1 MKRREE
7 QLEAWKA
14 KRTKPLAAISNSIV
28 LNRPPKPPVKR
39 LAVLNKG
46 LSAANKPSDVESVD
60 KENQQDHP
68 SEKPP
73 VVSKTSLS
81 SKIPR
86 AKQGSAG
93 SSKRP
98 TAESPAPDPVKAE
111 APIARKAALS
121 ASSLINMENQYDML
135 KGTLDTLKRESIRA
149 SVSGDVS
156 KLSSAQVLGPHNA
169 PEADSTFRPA
179 IPRPSGA
186 LLRDS
191 TLVTDSGKNRTAT
204 ATSSS
209 NETQPVFE
217 LGGRFETRSLAG
229 LATELFK
236 DPAFMELCDKGLNG
250 TLQRTKDGATAE
262 SRIQELAALVKLLR
276 RCVNQ
281 MTGKTRQYVDT
292 SIKFEREAS
301 QQVESVQLASESAH
315 KQLELEL
322 ANAKH
327 NAAQAAA
334 AHKSSAA
341 SWQGELDW
349 QKSEVSRLQRELDRM
364 EAERDRAREDARRA
378 ASAQQE
384 LEGSVNG
391 LKKETGAQLRELASD
406 RGEALR
412 ALEGAKQ
419 AAEHRQHQLQ
429 DELQNVQARAQYAES
444 RAAVAEAELQ
454 ALRKQEVALQEAVA
468 QGQERERLLLDQ
480 HQQAQAEFEEQQRA
494 HEQVVGESS
503 NMLIQFNDLQARC
516 TELLGELEAAQVSSS
531 QSQGQ
536 LQAALQDH
544 QGRQM
549 LWETE
554 KTQLQGDKNA
564 GLAREAVL
572 LEGKCQLKAA
582 LSSALESKAE
592 VESALQTALQDKQRL
607 RQEAEAGSSA
617 LATKEEEAA
626 QLQQQLQQAESQEVT
641 LQEAQAAM
649 AADAAAKA
657 GKLAHLEGELE
668 ALQGVMGTGD
678 QTEVLGRLV
687 SRVATLEGAAGEA
700 EAQRRALH
708 NQLVELR
715 GNIRVFC
722 RVRPGAASA
731 VVCLPDGL
739 SVRLE
744 GQTEGIKDSSFAF
757 DKVFGGQ
764 SSQAEVFAEVSDMVQ
779 SALDGYKVCLFSYGQ
794 TGAGKTHTMQ
804 GTKSGE
810 GRGIIP
816 RAILKILEA
825 ASKLGNSGWEYA
837 MEASFIEVYNE
848 TLRDLLGEGRN
859 PREPGKVLDNNA
871 IKHMADG
878 SQTVVQGATRLPIGC
893 AADAEGLVKKA
904 AAARA
909 VESTAMNAVSSRSH
923 SVFTLYITGRHEAS
937 GQRLQGAL
945 NLVDLA
951 GSERLA
957 RSQVEGKHQKEAC
970 SINKSLSS
978 LGDVFSALASKQP
991 HVPYRNSKLTHLL
1004 QPCLGGDGK
1013 TLMFVN
1019 INCDPSS
1026 VKETLCSLRFAA
1038 KVNQCET
1045 GAKGGARKH
1054 ITQLPSATDNTAT
1067 EPSAKEVKQHNDSL
1081 CMNVILSSRA
1091 QCQRSELTE
1100 AKHIRARGSSDKR
1113 LPSPYRDRCLLL
1125 LA

>member
-1 MKRREE
+1 MKTREE

-14 KRTKPLAAISNSIV
+14 KRTKPLTAIGNSNV
-28 LNRPPKPPVKR
+28 VHRPPKPPGKR
-39 LAVLNKG
+39 LAVLNSKAEG
-46 LSAANKPSDVESVD
+46 QQTEVGNVD
-60 KENQQDHP
+60 KENQPNPQTGKA
-68 SEKPP
+68 SAANRN
-73 VVSKTSLS
+73 SSS
-81 SKIPR
+81 SKL
-86 AKQGSAG
+86 ALSKQLSNPDKAARCT
-93 SSKRP
+93 SSGQQE
-98 TAESPAPDPVKAE
+98 THIS
-111 APIARKAALS
+111 RKAALPGS
-121 ASSLINMENQYDML
+121 TLENMENQYDLL

-149 SVSGDVS
+149 SISGDAN
-156 KLSSAQVLGPHNA
+156 KAGCPHVLGPHNA
-169 PEADSTFRPA
+169 ATIEPA
-179 IPRPSGA
+179 TRSNISRTTGA
-186 LLRDS
+186 LSRDS
-191 TLVTDSGKNRTAT
+191 TQMTDSTKQRTVA
-204 ATSSS
+204 AASS
-209 NETQPVFE
+209 EPQPVFE

-281 MTGKTRQYVDT
+281 MTSKTRHYVDT

-301 QQVESVQLASESAH
+301 QQVESVQLSRESAH

-334 AHKSSAA
+334 AHKSAAA

-349 QKSEVSRLQRELDRM
+349 QKSEVSRLQRELERM

-412 ALEGAKQ
+412 ALEGAKH
-419 AAEHRQHQLQ
+419 AAEQRQHQLQ
-429 DELQNVQARAQYAES
+429 EELQSMQARAQYAES
-444 RAAVAEAELQ
+444 RAAVADAELQ
-454 ALRKQEVALQEAVA
+454 SLRKQEAALQEAVA

-480 HQQAQAEFEEQQRA
+480 HQQVQSEYEEQQRA
-494 HEQVVGESS
+494 HEEVVGQSS
-503 NMLIQFNDLQARC
+503 DMLAQFNDLQARC
-516 TELLGELEAAQVSSS
+516 TELLGQLEAAQAGSS
-531 QSQGQ
+531 QAQHQ
-536 LQAALQDH
+536 LQVSLQEH
-544 QGRQM
+544 QAHH
-549 LWETE
+549 LHWETE
-554 KTQLQGDKNA
+554 KTQMQADKNA
-564 GLAREAVL
+564 GLARESAL

-592 VESALQTALQDKQRL
+592 VEAALQTARLDQQRL
-607 RQEAEAGSSA
+607 QQEAEASTSM
-617 LATKEEEAA
+617 LASREEQVG
-626 QLQQQLQQAESQEVT
+626 QLQEQLQQADCQVET
-641 LQEAQAAM
+641 LQQAQAGL
-649 AADAAAKA
+649 AADTAAKA
-657 GKLAHLEGELE
+657 AKLAHLEGELE
-668 ALQGVMGTGD
+668 ALQGAMGTGD
-678 QTEVLGRLV
+678 QSEVLGRLV
-687 SRVATLEGAAGEA
+687 SRVATLEAAAGEA

-722 RVRPGAASA
+722 RVRPGPASA
-731 VVCLPDGL
+731 VVCLPDNL
-739 SVRLE
+739 TVRLE
-744 GQTEGIKDSSFAF
+744 GATEGLKDSTFAF
-757 DKVFGGQ
+757 DKVFGPQ
-764 SSQAEVFAEVSDMVQ
+764 ASQADVFAEVSDLVQ

-804 GTKSGE
+804 GSKAGQE
-810 GRGIIP
+810 RGIIP

-825 ASKLGNSGWEYA
+825 ASKLGEAGWEYA

-848 TLRDLLGEGRN
+848 TLRDLLAEGRN
-859 PREPGKVLDNNA
+859 PRDAGKVLDNNA
-871 IKHMADG
+871 IKHMAEG
-878 SQTVVQGATRLPIGC
+878 SQTVVQGATRLPISC
-893 AADAEGLVKKA
+893 PTAAEALVKKA

-923 SVFTLYITGRHEAS
+923 SVFTLYISGRHESS
-937 GQRLQGAL
+937 GQSLQGAL

-991 HVPYRNSKLTHLL
+991 HIPYRNSKLTHLL

-1019 INCDPSS
+1019 INCEPAS

-1054 ITQLPSATDNTAT
+1054 ITELPSDPSTRAAQAGPVEVRRHTLAPPLKRKAAAAPTAPKT
-1067 EPSAKEVKQHNDSL
+1067 
-1081 CMNVILSSRA
+1081 
-1091 QCQRSELTE
+1091 
-1100 AKHIRARGSSDKR
+1100 IRPR
-1113 LPSPYRDRCLLL
+1113 LG
-1125 LA
+1125 